1 MLKVALLLGLLTSL
15 LLLTGYAIGL
25 YFGNPIEAIEVA
37 LIMAAIFNFISYFY
51 SDKIVLAMTGA
62 RIISPREYPR
72 LHRIVERVA
81 NMANIPKPK
90 VAIINSTAP
99 NAFATGRG
107 PGKSVVA
114 VTKGLLNLLDEEEIE
129 AVIGHEIAH
138 IRNRDVLIATIAATI
153 AGAISYLAYIGRW
166 GLYFGSFSDRRRGG
180 ESAAA
185 ALLAAIL
192 APIAALI
199 IQAAISRSREY
210 LADEIGA
217 KITRKPLELASALR
231 KIAEARNVGLTLNV
245 NPATSHLWI
254 INPLRAGA
262 IAELFSTHPPIEKRI
277 ERLKKIARELGYYI
291 P

>member
-1 MLKVALLLGLLTSL
+1 MLKVAVLLGILTSL
-15 LLLTGYAIGL
+15 LLLVGYAIGL
-25 YFGNPIEAIEVA
+25 YIGNPIGAIEAA
-37 LIMAAIFNFISYFY
+37 LMMAFLFNFIAYFY
-51 SDKIVLAMTGA
+51 SDRLVLAMTGA
-62 RIISPREYPR
+62 RIVSPRESPR
-72 LHRIVERVA
+72 IHRIVERVA
-81 NMANIPKPK
+81 NRAGIPKPR
-90 VAIINSTAP
+90 VAIIDSTAP

-129 AVIGHEIAH
+129 AVIGHEVAH
-138 IRNRDVLIATIAATI
+138 IKNRDVLIATIAATI

-166 GLYFGSFSDRRRGG
+166 SLYFGGFSERRRSG

-199 IQAAISRSREY
+199 IQAAISRTREY
-210 LADEIGA
+210 LADEVGA
-217 KITRKPLELASALR
+217 RITRKPLELASALK
-231 KIAEARNVGLTLNV
+231 KITEARNVGLTMNV

-254 INPLRAGA
+254 INPLRPGA
-262 IAELFSTHPPIEKRI
+262 LSELFSTHPPVEKRI

-291 P
+291 T